1 MLSSLCH
8 TLERLKQ
15 RTDPTT
21 VAQLKGN
28 SLEQVG
34 VLLMERTSPPH
45 NTDGV
50 GLLSCWG
57 RLKLKLPW
65 TKRRTWDTDTRRRQS
80 SVGCNIAATLRN
92 KRRPKPAGGFRYDP
106 LSYSQNFDEGCWD
119 DDTVESLSRGFSSR
133 YAAPSKLV
141 GDK

>member
-1 MLSSLCH
+1 
-8 TLERLKQ
+8 
-15 RTDPTT
+15 
-21 VAQLKGN
+21 
-28 SLEQVG
+28 
-34 VLLMERTSPPH
+34 MERTNSPPH
-45 NTDGV
+45 NTDRV
-50 GLLSCWG
+50 GLLSCWR

-65 TKRRTWDTDTRRRQS
+65 TKRRQS
-80 SVGCNIAATLRN
+80 SVGCNIAATFRN

-119 DDTVESLSRGFSSR
+119 DDNVESLSRRFSSR